1 MIGHLRSSQARG
13 QSHLL
18 TPCFPILPSFLRPVI
33 VLLIAITSA
42 SVPATAHAQA
52 PPVADAWHHL
62 AVLQPGTRVHISS
75 DKKGKTCFFAS
86 VDDATLVCSRRPA
99 SGTHYTFARSEVRTV
114 TLTRYTVS
122 TLAGMGIGAGGRVR
136 HRRCRRSGRVAQNQ
150 LLPGLLRPGPRC
162 DHGPRW
168 RDRFYR
174 RRRNRRSLRFSSWPH
189 PLSKARPLKI
199 QRTSRM
205 RRGLQKIRAI
215 CPTVACPILRIQFS

>member
-52 PPVADAWHHL
+52 PPLADAWHHL

-86 VDDATLVCSRRPA
+86 VDDATLLCSRRPA
-99 SGTHYTFARSEVRTV
+99 SGTHYTFPRSEVRTV
-114 TLTRYTVS
+114 KLTRYTVS
-122 TLAGMGIGAGGRVR
+122 TITGMGIGAGAGLGIGAAVGPAVAPKTNSFLDFSGLGREVILGLGGAIGFIAGGAIGGPSDFLR
-136 HRRCRRSGRVAQNQ
+136 GPTLYRR
-150 LLPGLLRPGPRC
+150 PGL
-162 DHGPRW
+162 
-168 RDRFYR
+168 
-174 RRRNRRSLRFSSWPH
+174 
-189 PLSKARPLKI
+189 
-199 QRTSRM
+199 
-205 RRGLQKIRAI
+205 
-215 CPTVACPILRIQFS
+215 